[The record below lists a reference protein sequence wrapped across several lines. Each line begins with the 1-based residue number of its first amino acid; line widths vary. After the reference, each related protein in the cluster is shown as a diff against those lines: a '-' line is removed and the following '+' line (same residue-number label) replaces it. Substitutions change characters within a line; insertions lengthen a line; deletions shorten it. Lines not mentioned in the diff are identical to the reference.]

1 MSSLMDKNQG
11 DVIVAFTASWRYF
24 AVGAILALLGQF
36 ALLLHDSISPFSLA
50 VSVGLFFASQYFIFR
65 LWLDHHFFTLIYRQ
79 GDIQAF
85 DEALGLLFPQ
95 SSSNQNRKN
104 RSMESRWEGTRK
116 LFQRASYCVVLLWGW
131 LFFSLIF

>member
-11 DVIVAFTASWRYF
+11 DVIVVFTASWRYF
-24 AVGAILALLGQF
+24 AIGAILALLGQF
-36 ALLLHDSISPFSLA
+36 ALLFNGAISPFSLA
-50 VSVGLFFASQYFIFR
+50 VSVGLFFVSQYVIFR

-79 GDIQAF
+79 GDTQAF

-95 SSSNQNRKN
+95 YSGNQNREN

-116 LFQRASYCVVLLWGW
+116 LFQRASYCVALLWGW
-131 LFFSLIF
+131 LLFSLIF